1 MTLDIPVAIAQTT
14 ERSSLDNLMLK
25 IRTEPQVVDRCPS
38 TRCSE
43 VRECR
48 DSGPRISAK
57 DRQRGW
63 LMSSEHTW
71 SGNTSNDHC
80 IISTSGP
87 PDIGERPFSRNILS
101 EWTHS
106 GTTNK
111 VSNAVIEQSSLHN
124 NESLVDLKQAYTT
137 YNDRVRKSGN
147 TRKERKHFLRDL
159 TTFMLVA
166 PISAVVISSWND
178 LNNDARNRPTH
189 SASNLDATSVCLALS
204 AN

>member
-1 MTLDIPVAIAQTT
+1 MQ
-14 ERSSLDNLMLK
+14 K
-25 IRTEPQVVDRCPS
+25 IQTEPQVMDRCPS

-63 LMSSEHTW
+63 LMSSEHTR
-71 SGNTSNDHC
+71 SGNASNNHC
-80 IISTSGP
+80 VISISGP
-87 PDIGERPFSRNILS
+87 PDVGERRFSRNMLS

-111 VSNAVIEQSSLHN
+111 VSNAVIEQSSFHR

-137 YNDRVRKSGN
+137 YNDRVLRTSGN
-147 TRKERKHFLRDL
+147 ARKERKHFLRDL
-159 TTFMLVA
+159 TTFMLVT
-166 PISAVVISSWND
+166 PISVVVISSWND

-189 SASNLDATSVCLALS
+189 SASNLDATRSVCLALS